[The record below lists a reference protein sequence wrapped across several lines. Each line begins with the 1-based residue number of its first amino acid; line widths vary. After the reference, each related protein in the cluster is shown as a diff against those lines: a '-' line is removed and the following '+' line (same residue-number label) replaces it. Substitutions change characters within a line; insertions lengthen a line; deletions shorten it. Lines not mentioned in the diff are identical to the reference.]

1 MRNPKDTAVSL
12 YNMLIKNN
20 QWTYDD
26 TFEDF
31 FSLFTTGFLPNGSW
45 FENVRSWWAMRDRP
59 NVRIIFY
66 EDLKRKPKETLT
78 GEKNVAHPH
87 PISCFFLCAE
97 LAKFLET
104 PATDEQID
112 QLVEFTSLETMRK
125 TATADPSSMIPQIFK
140 DGFKFFRKGEIG
152 DWKNYFTVAM
162 NEIFDEVYRREMKD
176 VSGLEFIYE

>member
-12 YNMLIKNN
+12 YNMMIKNN

-78 GEKNVAHPH
+78 GEK
-87 PISCFFLCAE
+87 
-97 LAKFLET
+97 
-104 PATDEQID
+104 
-112 QLVEFTSLETMRK
+112 
-125 TATADPSSMIPQIFK
+125 
-140 DGFKFFRKGEIG
+140 
-152 DWKNYFTVAM
+152 
-162 NEIFDEVYRREMKD
+162 
-176 VSGLEFIYE
+176 GLP